1 MSEQNKINN
10 TKDLKRDNTVFKEIS
25 EFLGKDFL
33 KQSYIFEGF
42 VFNVCMKGKLKIK
55 INYKEYLITSGD
67 MFVILPKHVFTI
79 LEHSSDLDVKTVFIS
94 LDFIQNI
101 PTSPNFYLLKNI
113 ETCPDVKMTEEQQ
126 EDFIKIFTLIEKY
139 DNKSILNKQI
149 QDALTLSL
157 ILIATSLFDNIQ
169 MNKKVP
175 YSRQEDLTRCFF
187 EILLR
192 HYETERNVFFYAD
205 KLCITPKYLTTAVKS
220 VTNHSVQSWI
230 NEVVLIEAKRY
241 LNTSILT
248 IQQISEKLHFPTSSS
263 FIRFFRT
270 HVGCTP
276 LCYRKNNET

>member
-1 MSEQNKINN
+1 MS
-10 TKDLKRDNTVFKEIS
+10 
-25 EFLGKDFL
+25 
-33 KQSYIFEGF
+33 
-42 VFNVCMKGKLKIK
+42 
-55 INYKEYLITSGD
+55 
-67 MFVILPKHVFTI
+67 
-79 LEHSSDLDVKTVFIS
+79 
-94 LDFIQNI
+94 
-101 PTSPNFYLLKNI
+101 
-113 ETCPDVKMTEEQQ
+113 EEQQ
-126 EDFIKIFTLIEKY
+126 EDFIKIYTLIEKY
-139 DNKSILNKQI
+139 GNNNTLSKQI
-149 QDALTLSL
+149 QDTLTLSL
-157 ILIATSLFDNIQ
+157 VLIATSLFDNIQ
-169 MNKKVP
+169 INKKVP